1 MNKNIFEGKW
11 EQVRGLAKETWGKLT
26 DDDLEKAKGSAIK
39 FKGMLQERLGYTEQQ
54 ADGAI
59 KDLIEKMSTEDIK
72 KEASKIIDK
81 IKK

>member
-72 KEASKIIDK
+72 KEASKIIDI

>member
-11 EQVRGLAKETWGKLT
+11 DQVRGLAKETWGKLT
-26 DDDLEKAKGSAIK
+26 DDDLERAKGSAIK
-39 FKGMLQERLGYTEQQ
+39 FKGMLQEKLGYTEQQ

-59 KDLIEKMSTEDIK
+59 KDLLDKVGADSIK
-72 KEASKIIDK
+72 KEASKIVDK